1 MNEDNLKL
9 AYFINSKKHKQR
21 IMLSELAK
29 DSLFLYK
36 KQVWRSMGTLSK
48 GSHSVTAQRVSVCE
62 DSTEVVEEN
71 ADFTKYLLVEPYN
84 GKLPKKSEGRK
95 SISDYQLRKGW
106 V

>member
-1 MNEDNLKL
+1 MSEDTLDFMYL
-9 AYFINSKKHKQR
+9 INKKNKPR

-36 KQVWRSMGTLSK
+36 KQIWRSMGTMLK
-48 GSHSVTAQRVSVCE
+48 GSHSITAQRVSISK
-62 DSTEVVEEN
+62 DGTEVVEEN

-95 SISDYQLRKGW
+95 SISDYQLRKGRL
-106 V
+106 

>member
-1 MNEDNLKL
+1 MSEDTLDFMC
-9 AYFINSKKHKQR
+9 FINRTKPKQR
-21 IMLSELAK
+21 IMLSELSK

-36 KQVWRSMGTLSK
+36 KQVWRSLGILIE

-62 DSTEVVEEN
+62 DGTEVVEQN
-71 ADFTKYLLVEPYN
+71 ADFTKYLLVEPYD